1 MSAQNIGFSDLKLST
16 TDFFGGTWC
25 YCPDPV
31 TFAGYEGVDIYQD
44 ENAFYKQHEWYRVPT
59 PNMRDTFGGMFPFGR
74 FDEIADVTK
83 RPERDVPAAPSSA
96 TVSRWMAPS
105 ALTEWTYH
113 KTDDNLHPDGNEQQ
127 MVWLMN
133 RARSDPAQEGVWLA
147 TEDDPDIAAARTHW
161 GVDVAVLQNEFAA
174 IPAKPPVAFDVRLY
188 NAAKAHSD
196 YLISIDGQT
205 HTGQFDRISAAG
217 FDYTSAAGIVYSY
230 SDHTV
235 YGHAGFNIDWGPGTD
250 GTQDPPGH
258 RNAIM
263 SVSGNYTNVGYA
275 VVAESNPATHV
286 GPQVITGNLCYAN
299 TGAANHY
306 NRFLVGT
313 VWIDSNGNNQYDP
326 GEGIGGVRVELD
338 QGDFFAV
345 TANSGG
351 YAIPVTAAGD
361 YVVTFSGS
369 MITIPDNRAVTV
381 ASTSVLLDLKY
392 AGGSTVPEANTGL
405 ASPVYDTSA
414 VLNGTISPNG
424 LTTTYYFEYGTTTAY
439 GLVTASRTTDAD
451 VSVSETVGGLS
462 ADTTYHYRLVAT
474 NSAGT
479 GYSPNGTFYTE
490 PSTQPSGESFSGQR
504 LARTRRLKTSAPPP
518 GSDPRPA
525 SFRAARVSGT
535 FISAFWARW
544 ATSTA
549 VKAWR

>member
-1 MSAQNIGFSDLKLST
+1 MRKWFSGFGIAFTLTAILSIPFAFASPDLLR
-16 TDFFGGTWC
+16 GR
-25 YCPDPV
+25 
-31 TFAGYEGVDIYQD
+31 YEQIPEPGPPAI
-44 ENAFYKQHEWYRVPT
+44 
-59 PNMRDTFGGMFPFGR
+59 
-74 FDEIADVTK
+74 
-83 RPERDVPAAPSSA
+83 ERDVPEAPSSA
-96 TVSRWMAPS
+96 TVLRWMAPS

-113 KTDDNLHPDGNEQQ
+113 KTGDNLHPDGNEQQ

-147 TEDDPDIAAARTHW
+147 TEDDPDIAAARTYW
-161 GVDVAVLQNEFAA
+161 GVDVTVLQNEFAA

-196 YLISIDGQT
+196 YLISTDTQS
-205 HTGQFDRISAAG
+205 HTGQFDRIDAAG
-217 FDYTSAAGIVYSY
+217 FEYTSAAGIVYSY

-263 SVSGNYTNVGYA
+263 SVNADYTNVGYA
-275 VVAESNPATHV
+275 VVAESNSVTRV
-286 GPQVITGNLCYAN
+286 GPQVITGNLCYA
-299 TGAANHY
+299 ASSADHY

-313 VWIDSNGNNQYDP
+313 VWTDSNGNEQYDP

-369 MITIPDNRAVTV
+369 MITTPETTTITV
-381 ASTSVLLDLKY
+381 AATSVLLDLY
-392 AGGSTVPEANTGL
+392 YTDDSTGPVATTGSATSVDV
-405 ASPVYDTSA
+405 SSA
-414 VLNGTISPNG
+414 VLNGTVSPNG

-439 GLVTASRTTDAD
+439 GLATASRTTDAD
-451 VSVSETVGGLS
+451 ASASETLGGLS

-474 NSAGT
+474 NSSGT
-479 GYSPNGTFYTE
+479 GYGPDRSFQTTASPA
-490 PSTQPSGESFSGQR
+490 PSSPSGGGGGGGSGCFLTTAAAAMDPGTPAVPAGAIAASAALLGLLSR
-504 LARTRRLKTSAPPP
+504 RRAWEAFIFARRSTR
-518 GSDPRPA
+518 PR
-525 SFRAARVSGT
+525 
-535 FISAFWARW
+535 
-544 ATSTA
+544 
-549 VKAWR
+549 K